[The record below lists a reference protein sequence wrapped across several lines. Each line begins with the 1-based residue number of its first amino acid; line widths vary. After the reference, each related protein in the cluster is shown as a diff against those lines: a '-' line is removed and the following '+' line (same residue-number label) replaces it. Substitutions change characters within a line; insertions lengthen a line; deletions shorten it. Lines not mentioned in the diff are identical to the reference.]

1 MLKIKTTRMH
11 ILFSLHMCSP
21 HEWTKQLQAF
31 NQNLATGL
39 NIFDIFYNVAVN
51 QQIVALS
58 KVHSL
63 KHFYIYS

>member
-1 MLKIKTTRMH
+1 M
-11 ILFSLHMCSP
+11 LFSLHMCSP

-31 NQNLATGL
+31 NQNVATGL
-39 NIFDIFYNVAVN
+39 NIFAIFYDVAVN

-63 KHFYIYS
+63 